1 MWFMDGSLVSA
12 TAAKLEKNKNDLRQN
27 GAFQL

>member
-1 MWFMDGSLVSA
+1 MSMWFMDGPLVNA

-27 GAFQL
+27 GAF